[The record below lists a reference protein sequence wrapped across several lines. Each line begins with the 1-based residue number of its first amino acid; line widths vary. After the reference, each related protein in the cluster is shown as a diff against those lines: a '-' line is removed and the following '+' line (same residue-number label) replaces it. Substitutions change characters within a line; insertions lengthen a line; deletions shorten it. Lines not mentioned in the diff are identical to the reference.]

1 MLYVSPKPII
11 TVYTNIILCLWP
23 IRGIPQPSL
32 AHILTQMYI
41 NKEVHIFDQCLLY
54 VHTKTIISF
63 YKIPIFTWMMWSV
76 DAAKW

>member
-54 VHTKTIISF
+54 VRTAYENNYLVLHNSHI
-63 YKIPIFTWMMWSV
+63 YLDDV
-76 DAAKW
+76 VC